1 MRYLLSSKENTFFA
15 HNKPKNVLEARKCR
29 MKWKRYL
36 PIILLPVFLVS
47 CTGFEIE
54 KSVEEDKEDVDF
66 DIAIEEYGNPSI
78 TIEITGG
85 IAAKEEVEIGSFE
98 TPLLDKSESRVNNI
112 KLAARKL
119 DGYKIKP
126 GKEFSFNRVVGK
138 RTMEKG
144 YKVAPIIIL
153 SPEGP
158 KGSEDIG
165 GGVCQLSSTLYSA
178 VNKAGLKVTER
189 HPHSKKVPYIDEGY
203 DATVDFGRYDL
214 KFVNTRSNP
223 IKLNVI
229 INNDSV
235 SVKILEDKTKE
246 NRKTKNA
253 PLFQRGASSDIY

>member
-1 MRYLLSSKENTFFA
+1 
-15 HNKPKNVLEARKCR
+15 

-47 CTGFEIE
+47 CTGIEIE

-165 GGVCQLSSTLYSA
+165 EAYASCPVRYT
-178 VNKAGLKVTER
+178 
-189 HPHSKKVPYIDEGY
+189 VP
-203 DATVDFGRYDL
+203 
-214 KFVNTRSNP
+214 
-223 IKLNVI
+223 
-229 INNDSV
+229 
-235 SVKILEDKTKE
+235 
-246 NRKTKNA
+246 
-253 PLFQRGASSDIY
+253 